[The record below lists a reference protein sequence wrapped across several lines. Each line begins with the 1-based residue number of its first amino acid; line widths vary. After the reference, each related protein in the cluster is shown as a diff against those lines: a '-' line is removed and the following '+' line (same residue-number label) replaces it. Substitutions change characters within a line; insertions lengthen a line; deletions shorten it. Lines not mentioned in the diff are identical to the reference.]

1 MSEEV
6 CDFSGLERFNLHDYY
21 LQRNLDEG
29 RGDKV
34 CLYAGDEARTYA
46 ELEER
51 VARCGRRFVAFNPR
65 ILETS
70 VAI

>member
-51 VARCGRRFVAFNPR
+51 VARCAA
-65 ILETS
+65 S
-70 VAI
+70 